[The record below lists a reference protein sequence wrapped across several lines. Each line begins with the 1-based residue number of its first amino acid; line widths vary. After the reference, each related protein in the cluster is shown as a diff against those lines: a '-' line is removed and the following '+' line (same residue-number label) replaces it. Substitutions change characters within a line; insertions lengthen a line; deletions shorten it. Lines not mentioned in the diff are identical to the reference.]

1 MHCNPAEDFDFTP
14 YHDKV
19 DLIFTSPPYFNVEKY
34 SDDETQSWVRY
45 KTIDVWNKEFLHKA
59 LERMIPTLKK
69 GGIMAINIS
78 DVFSTSGSERT
89 YLSIVNP
96 MCDFLVEHGLTYKGC
111 IGMEMAKR
119 PNSGGAGM
127 ARENEVN
134 NWSEESLEAAEE
146 TKDKKFGEPIWIFQK

>member
-1 MHCNPAEDFDFTP
+1 
-14 YHDKV
+14 
-19 DLIFTSPPYFNVEKY
+19 
-34 SDDETQSWVRY
+34 
-45 KTIDVWNKEFLHKA
+45 
-59 LERMIPTLKK
+59 MISTLKD

-78 DVFSTSGSERT
+78 DVFSTSGTERT

-96 MCDFLVEHGLTYKGC
+96 MCEFLESKGLIYKGC

-134 NWSEESLEAAEE
+134 KWSEESLEAAEE
-146 TKDKKFGEPIWIFQK
+146 NKDKKFGEPIWIFQK